1 LVRILWNELLGGGM
15 PKLAPVPC
23 QLIGQLTDL
32 IILFLYNLGQML
44 VLLLGLFQGPMVHFP
59 ETGQFRIQ
67 LIALLEKH
75 LDECILI
82 SVIAHFRLLVMS
94 INILILS

>member
-1 LVRILWNELLGGGM
+1 M

-75 LDECILI
+75 HLEKQTQTCYLLKNPLLI
-82 SVIAHFRLLVMS
+82 CVDPNVKTD
-94 INILILS
+94 LSFERQGCY